1 MRIILASASPRRKEL
16 LEQAGIAFEIQIGN
30 AQECITKEEPG
41 EIVEELSLAK
51 AQKVAEEVTGDAV
64 IIGADTIVAKEN
76 KVLGKPGDAADAH
89 RMLALLQGTK
99 HQVYTGV
106 TLIQK
111 KGERQIV
118 RAFHERTDVF
128 MSPMCD
134 DEIEAYIATGE
145 PFDKAGSYGIQG
157 RAGIFVEKIEGDYYN
172 VVGLPVSRLYH
183 ELKRLETETAAQ

>member
-64 IIGADTIVAKEN
+64 IIGADTIVAKDREI
-76 KVLGKPGDAADAH
+76 LGKPKDAADAH

-99 HQVYTGV
+99 HQV
-106 TLIQK
+106 
-111 KGERQIV
+111 V

>member
-30 AQECITKEEPG
+30 AKECITKEEPG

-64 IIGADTIVAKEN
+64 IIGADTIVAKDREI
-76 KVLGKPGDAADAH
+76 LGKPGDAADAH

-118 RAFHERTDVF
+118 RTFHERMFLCHRCAMMKSKRILPQGNRLTRQAVT
-128 MSPMCD
+128 
-134 DEIEAYIATGE
+134 AYRDG
-145 PFDKAGSYGIQG
+145 QG
-157 RAGIFVEKIEGDYYN
+157 F
-172 VVGLPVSRLYH
+172 S
-183 ELKRLETETAAQ
+183 

>member
-64 IIGADTIVAKEN
+64 IIGADTIVAKDREI
-76 KVLGKPGDAADAH
+76 LGKPKDAADAH
-89 RMLALLQGTK
+89 RMLALLQGRK

-118 RAFHERTDVF
+118 RTFHERTDVF

-172 VVGLPVSRLYH
+172 VVGLPISRLYH

>member
-64 IIGADTIVAKEN
+64 IIGADTIVAKDRDI
-76 KVLGKPGDAADAH
+76 LGKPKDAADAH

-145 PFDKAGSYGIQG
+145 PSDKAGSYGIQG

>member
-1 MRIILASASPRRKEL
+1 
-16 LEQAGIAFEIQIGN
+16 
-30 AQECITKEEPG
+30 
-41 EIVEELSLAK
+41 
-51 AQKVAEEVTGDAV
+51 
-64 IIGADTIVAKEN
+64 
-76 KVLGKPGDAADAH
+76 
-89 RMLALLQGTK
+89 MLALLQGRK

-118 RAFHERTDVF
+118 RTFHERTDVF

-157 RAGIFVEKIEGDYYN
+157 RAGI
-172 VVGLPVSRLYH
+172 S
-183 ELKRLETETAAQ
+183 

>member
-64 IIGADTIVAKEN
+64 IIGADTIVAKDREI
-76 KVLGKPGDAADAH
+76 LGKPGDAADAH

>member
-64 IIGADTIVAKEN
+64 IIGADTIVAKDREI
-76 KVLGKPGDAADAH
+76 LGKPKDAADAH

-145 PFDKAGSYGIQG
+145 PFDKAPPRRTRPSPEPG
-157 RAGIFVEKIEGDYYN
+157 R
-172 VVGLPVSRLYH
+172 
-183 ELKRLETETAAQ
+183 